1 MAHRQRTHN
10 GQPPPAAETAA
21 YLDGLSVLAGRSF
34 PSTAEL
40 LGAVLKLVV
49 EQLGLRTSYLARII
63 CGEGRS
69 EVLAAYNAP
78 GGCDVRE
85 GAVLVLTD
93 TF

>member
-49 EQLGLRTSYLARII
+49 EQLGLRTSYVTEIA
-63 CGEGRS
+63 CQDGQS
-69 EVLAAYNAP
+69 VVLAAYNAP